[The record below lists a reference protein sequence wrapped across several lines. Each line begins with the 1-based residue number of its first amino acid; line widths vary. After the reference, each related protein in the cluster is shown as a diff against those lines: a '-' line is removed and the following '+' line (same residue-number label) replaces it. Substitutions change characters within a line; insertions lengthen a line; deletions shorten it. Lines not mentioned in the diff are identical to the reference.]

1 MFTPHNRRSIRL
13 KDYDYSQSGLYFV
26 TICVKNRMLLFGN
39 VQDGQMSLSEF
50 GVCADNC
57 WNAIPSHFPNVVLHE
72 YVVMPN
78 HIHGIIEIVDA
89 GNDGAKNGNIV
100 GAISGDNVGAKNL
113 SPLQTNFFLPPQQTP
128 PQTGNYPSPHET
140 PEQTP
145 PRPRGTSRTVGSIIR
160 GFKIGVTKEIG
171 FSPWQRNY
179 YEHIIHDRNAY
190 NTISEYIG
198 QNPLKW
204 EMDCFYGNE

>member
-39 VQDGQMSLSEF
+39 VQDGEMKLSEY
-50 GVCADNC
+50 GVCADKC
-57 WNAIPSHFPNVVLHE
+57 WNDIPLHFPNVVLHK

-89 GNDGAKNGNIV
+89 KNDGVEIDNV

-113 SPLQTNFFLPPQQTP
+113 SPLQT
-128 PQTGNYPSPHET
+128 
-140 PEQTP
+140 P
-145 PRPRGTSRTVGSIIR
+145 PRPTGTSRTVGSIVR
-160 GFKIGVTKEIG
+160 GFKIGVTKGIG

-179 YEHIIHDRNAY
+179 YEHIIRDENAY
-190 NTISEYIG
+190 NTITEYIE

-204 EMDCFYGNE
+204 ESDCFYGNE

>member
-26 TICVKNRMLLFGN
+26 TICAKNRALLFGN
-39 VQDGQMSLSEF
+39 VQDGQMSLSEY
-50 GVCADNC
+50 GVCAEKC
-57 WNAIPSHFPNVVLHE
+57 WNAISSHFPNVVLHK

-89 GNDGAKNGNIV
+89 KNDGVEIDNV

-113 SPLQTNFFLPPQQTP
+113 SPLQTKNFLPPQQTP

-190 NTISEYIG
+190 NTISEYIE

-204 EMDCFYGNE
+204 KMDCFYGIE